1 MNPPPN
7 AITWIRIEKPT
18 FDLVGVVLGSFELTG
33 FLLVAAVGLGVLFG
47 LTLIRRRRLADT
59 TPLDAVSLKLA
70 E

>member
-1 MNPPPN
+1 MNPPSH
-7 AITWIRIEKPT
+7 AITWIKIEKPT

-33 FLLVAAVGLGVLFG
+33 FLLVAAVGLGVLLG
-47 LTLIRRRRLADT
+47 LSLIRRRQVAAA

>member
-1 MNPPPN
+1 MNPPAN
-7 AITWIRIEKPT
+7 AITWIKIEKPT

-33 FLLVAAVGLGVLFG
+33 FLLVAAVGLGVLLG
-47 LTLIRRRRLADT
+47 LSLILRRRLAAT